1 MNREVEPKYIQ
12 EDKPVSLLEQ
22 LVQEYAAADL
32 EPIFT
37 KVGIKADKIP
47 ADNRQHL
54 GISLIPGDSICCF

>member
-1 MNREVEPKYIQ
+1 
-12 EDKPVSLLEQ
+12 VSLLEQ